1 MSFASSRL
9 SFQCWLRSRTPSQ
22 WASPESWAP
31 PVQVVVLLLLSQAR
45 LWFLQLRQWPQHL
58 QQRPRPVM
66 RWRPLCCAPRL
77 SGPPLPGRALVLA
90 LLRRCPNVLHGHRVA
105 VPALLLVCVALS
117 PSRSRDWSRAWPPR
131 VAHRSRLPSCA
142 SHALL
147 ALSMLPRQSRSPP
160 LTFLDPPLPPLRPPR
175 PLVPRSLR
183 PTPMTHTA
191 SLVPRPPSPSR
202 LTPLELVGVP
212 ATSVAAVSAK
222 PPSAPCG
229 GTFSS
234 LPLSH
239 CALPA
244 QRGHAGGFALGPCT
258 LSRVTSSCWS
268 LQSSPA
274 ASGFAGFARRRR
286 RCPWCGILLDFFA
299 DSEKFHVCRSAFLAC
314 SCELGFFL
322 VATLSGEAFTQVQDL
337 LLLDFTLLLM
347 GVETAGGV
355 MTKFI
360 VRNTTVLAA
369 SNPDVHA
376 ERCQPAGSPLLRT
389 CPLSLVDHSDV
400 IGPFPARLHVA
411 PCCWQLL
418 FASFRNRL
426 IGCVDP
432 S

>member
-77 SGPPLPGRALVLA
+77 LGPPLPGRALVLA

-147 ALSMLPRQSRSPP
+147 ALSTLPRQSRSPP
-160 LTFLDPPLPPLRPPR
+160 LSLLDPPFPPLRPPR

-183 PTPMTHTA
+183 PTPMTNGTRSLTHTA

-234 LPLSH
+234 LLLSL
-239 CALPA
+239 CVLPV
-244 QRGHAGGFALGPCT
+244 QRGHAGGLALGPCT
-258 LSRVTSSCWS
+258 LSRVMSSCWS

-286 RCPWCGILLDFFA
+286 RRPWCGIPLDFFA
-299 DSEKFHVCRSAFLAC
+299 DSEKFYVCRSASLAC
-314 SCELGFFL
+314 TCELG
-322 VATLSGEAFTQVQDL
+322 VL
-337 LLLDFTLLLM
+337 LGGHPFWRSIHTGAGLAALGIHSLAHGCGDCRWCHDEVHCAQHHRPR
-347 GVETAGGV
+347 GVESRRPRRALSTSWESSFA
-355 MTKFI
+355 
-360 VRNTTVLAA
+360 
-369 SNPDVHA
+369 DVCSVA
-376 ERCQPAGSPLLRT
+376 RRSQRCDWPVFST
-389 CPLSLVDHSDV
+389 
-400 IGPFPARLHVA
+400 
-411 PCCWQLL
+411 
-418 FASFRNRL
+418 FA
-426 IGCVDP
+426 
-432 S
+432 